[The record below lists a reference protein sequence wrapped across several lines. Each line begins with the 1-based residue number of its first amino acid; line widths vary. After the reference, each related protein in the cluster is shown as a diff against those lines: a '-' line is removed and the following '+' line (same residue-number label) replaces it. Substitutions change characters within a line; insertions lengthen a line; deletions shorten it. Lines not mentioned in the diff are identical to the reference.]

1 MPRSGTIRNR
11 KRTEIIIIDI
21 IISYYKH
28 WVGLFSISS
37 PPFRE
42 G

>member
-1 MPRSGTIRNR
+1 MPKSGPIRNR

-28 WVGLFSISS
+28 WVGLISIYSL
-37 PPFRE
+37 PIRE